1 MAQTWIW
8 RCWLQRMETPCER
21 WSRSWTMCQRTI
33 KNWKCGNQW
42 AWLKLMLQHSFL
54 KPQCWGHSD
63 GCMEWRYPISVIP
76 VFWERNRN
84 IRDVELNR
92 FTLAQCSTTDSKC
105 ECKTWNHSRALQL
118 LLTRL
123 FPQSFYSCFDDKRC
137 FLLTYIHVQ
146 DGTNPILLLLQNC
159 QNIIKYLGYIKSECW
174 TEYDRM
180 QLAGCHHVLEPFLS

>member
-21 WSRSWTMCQRTI
+21 WSRSWTMYQRTV

-42 AWLKLMLQHSFL
+42 AWLKLMLQHGFL

-63 GCMEWRYPISVIP
+63 GCTVSRYPISVIP
-76 VFWERNRN
+76 VFWECNRN

-123 FPQSFYSCFDDKRC
+123 FPQSLCMFWWQKVF
-137 FLLTYIHVQ
+137 
-146 DGTNPILLLLQNC
+146 PIDLYPCPRWYQSYPAIAPKLP
-159 QNIIKYLGYIKSECW
+159 KYHKISGLKSECW
-174 TEYDRM
+174 TEYYRIDR
-180 QLAGCHHVLEPFLS
+180 LAGCHHVLEPFLS

>member
-1 MAQTWIW
+1 MFLKALDGTN
-8 RCWLQRMETPCER
+8 LDMEVLIAAHGNSLRALVKILDNVPEDYQKLK
-21 WSRSWTMCQRTI
+21 M
-33 KNWKCGNQW
+33 WK
-42 AWLKLMLQHSFL
+42 SVFL

-63 GCMEWRYPISVIP
+63 GCMEWRYPISVVP